1 MKRKILNVLS
11 VLFGLLLMNAGL
23 SKFFNYMPVPENP
36 PEAVVKDNPALAEI
50 SWLMPLIASAQV
62 LGGLL
67 ILFPKTS
74 ALAAVQVVPVPE
86 NLPEAVVKDNAA
98 FAEISWLMPLIASAE
113 LLGGLLILFPK
124 TRALGALVVFP
135 VMVGVLLTHTLVAPE
150 GLPIAL
156 VIWAILLWIIL
167 DNKQKYLALIGQ
179 R

>member
-23 SKFFNYMPVPENP
+23 SKFFNYM
-36 PEAVVKDNPALAEI
+36 
-50 SWLMPLIASAQV
+50 
-62 LGGLL
+62 
-67 ILFPKTS
+67 
-74 ALAAVQVVPVPE
+74 PVPE

-156 VIWAILLWIIL
+156 VIWAILLWIIF
-167 DNKQKYLALIGQ
+167 DNRQKYLALVGY